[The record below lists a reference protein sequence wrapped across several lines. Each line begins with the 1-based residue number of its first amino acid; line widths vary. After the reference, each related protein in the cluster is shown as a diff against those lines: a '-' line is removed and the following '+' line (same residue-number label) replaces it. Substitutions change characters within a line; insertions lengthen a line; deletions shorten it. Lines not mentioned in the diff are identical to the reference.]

1 MTYLLITNQGEI
13 ENGALSLLG
22 ASTKDSD
29 TQIGK
34 FGSGFKYAIA
44 TLLRHGVELRIFSGL
59 REIPLTVKS
68 EKFRDHTFDV
78 IYIDGQRTSLTTSTG
93 PEWKVRDAV
102 REIWSNALDEGDAK
116 HVPLTTINPEA
127 NRTTV
132 AVEITPEVARM
143 VAQWHLYFLS
153 GQESLAESWR
163 GKIYSQLT
171 PNYFRRGVWI
181 CEDRANEPI
190 LSYDFDD
197 IELPESRKIASTSVG
212 YWINCLLES
221 TDSPEVFE
229 RILACLDERKAEWQA
244 LSSWSLTTGTAGQ
257 RAMHEA
263 FFKQWEFIGNEKNRE
278 KIMKVAGVRKVLWC
292 EGAVL
297 SALRACKLPQIEHEV
312 DFSDAYEIG
321 DWPIGTIDRLDE
333 TMAHLKQVG
342 IDMTKFQMKY
352 VVMKNHSELIA
363 FADMKKRICYI
374 TSRAFSAKPEMLMK
388 ALIEEWTHLEHGAI
402 DCTVGQQHIYLDL
415 IVNLMKKIK

>member
-59 REIPLTVKS
+59 REIPITVKS

-78 IYIDGQRTSLTTSTG
+78 IYIDDQRTSLTTATG
-93 PEWKVRDAV
+93 PEWEVRDAV
-102 REIWSNALDEGDAK
+102 REIWSNALDEGGAAYRPSPDVA
-116 HVPLTTINPEA
+116 PEVG
-127 NRTTV
+127 RTLV
-132 AVEITPEVARM
+132 AVEMSAEVARM
-143 VAQWHLYFLS
+143 VTQWHLYFLS
-153 GQESLAESWR
+153 GKEPLARTWR
-163 GKIYSQLT
+163 GKIYAQST
-171 PNYFRRGVWI
+171 TNYFRRGIWI
-181 CEDRANEPI
+181 CEDRENEPV

-197 IELPESRKIASTSVG
+197 IELPESRKVKSSSVG
-212 YWINCLLES
+212 YWINCLLEAC
-221 TDSPEVFE
+221 DSVEVFE
-229 RILACLDERKAEWQA
+229 RILECRDENKAEWRA
-244 LSSWSLTTGTAGQ
+244 LSSWGLTNSTAGQ

-263 FFKQWEFIGNEKNRE
+263 FFRSWEYIGNEKNRE
-278 KIMKVAGVRKVLWC
+278 KIIKLSGVKKVLWC
-292 EGAVL
+292 EGAIF
-297 SALRACKLPQIEHEV
+297 SSLRGCKLPSIESAV
-312 DFSDAYEIG
+312 DFSDAYDVV
-321 DWPIGTIDRLDE
+321 DWPIGTLDVLSENIERLR
-333 TMAHLKQVG
+333 KVG
-342 IDMTKFQMKY
+342 VDMTKFQMKY
-352 VVMKNHSELIA
+352 VVMKQHSEIIA

-374 TSRAFSAKPEMLMK
+374 TSRAFAAKPEMLMK
-388 ALIEEWTHLEHGAI
+388 ALIEEWTHLEHDAI

>member
-1 MTYLLITNQGEI
+1 MTYLLISNDGEI

-44 TLLRHGVELRIFSGL
+44 TLLRHDVELRIFSGL
-59 REIPLTVKS
+59 REIPLTIKT
-68 EKFRDHTFDV
+68 ENFRDRTFDV

-102 REIWSNALDEGDAK
+102 REIWSNALDEGGAK
-116 HVPLTTINPEA
+116 YLPSAAAVPESG
-127 NRTTV
+127 RTVV
-132 AVEITPEVARM
+132 AVEMTAEVARM
-143 VAQWHLYFLS
+143 VTQWHLYFLS
-153 GQESLAESWR
+153 GKTPLAHSWR
-163 GKIYSQLT
+163 GKIYAQNT
-171 PNYFRRGVWI
+171 TNYFRRGVWI
-181 CEDRANEPI
+181 CEDRENEPI

-197 IELPESRKIASTSVG
+197 IELPESRKIKSSSVG
-212 YWINCLLES
+212 YWINCLLEAC
-221 TDSPEVFE
+221 DSVEVFE
-229 RILACLDERKAEWQA
+229 RILECRDKNKAEWLA
-244 LSSWSLTTGTAGQ
+244 LSSWGLTTGTAGQ

-278 KIMKVAGVRKVLWC
+278 KIMKIAGLRKVLWC

-321 DWPIGTIDRLDE
+321 DWPIGTMDRLDE
-333 TMAHLKQVG
+333 TMARLKQVG

-352 VVMKNHSELIA
+352 VVMKQHSEIIA

-388 ALIEEWTHLEHGAI
+388 ALIEEWTHLEHDAI
-402 DCTVGQQHIYLDL
+402 DCSVGQQHIYLDL
-415 IVNLMKKIK
+415 IVNLIKKVK